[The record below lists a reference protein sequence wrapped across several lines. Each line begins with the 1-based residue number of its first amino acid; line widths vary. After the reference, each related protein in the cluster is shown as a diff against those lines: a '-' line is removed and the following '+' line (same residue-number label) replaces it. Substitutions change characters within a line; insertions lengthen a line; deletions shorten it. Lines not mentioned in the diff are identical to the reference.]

1 MNNKRVLIID
11 DEPQIH
17 RILKPALS
25 ASNYDVLHAETAAD
39 GLRMAASAAPDVIIL
54 DLGLPDRD
62 GKDVLL
68 DLRRFSRTPILILSA
83 RDREAEK
90 IEALDLGADDYIE
103 KPFAMGELLARLRA
117 TLRHAHGLAAPVGKI
132 ETGDLLIDLDRRL
145 VTHAGK
151 SVHLTPREYDLLAV
165 LARHA
170 GRVVT
175 HRQILTAVWGPAHTD
190 DTQYLRVFVGQLR
203 AKIEANPN
211 EPKFI
216 VTESGVGY
224 RFAESNERI

>member
-1 MNNKRVLIID
+1 MTRLRALIVD

-17 RILKPALS
+17 RILKPALA
-25 ASNYDVLHAETAAD
+25 ASGYDTLHAETAAEA
-39 GLRMAASAAPDVIIL
+39 LRLAASFAPDIVLL

-62 GKDVLL
+62 GKDVLR
-68 DLRRFSRTPILILSA
+68 DLRQFTRAPVVIISA

-117 TLRHAHGLAAPVGKI
+117 ALRHASGPVPSVGVIKA
-132 ETGDLLIDLDRRL
+132 GDLSIDLDRRQ
-145 VTHAGK
+145 VSKRGDMI
-151 SVHLTPREYDLLAV
+151 HLTPREYDLLAI

-203 AKIEANPN
+203 AKVEDTPTDPKLIRTEA
-211 EPKFI
+211 
-216 VTESGVGY
+216 GVGY
-224 RFAESNERI
+224 RFADIATK